1 MMKPTLVVL
10 AAGMGSRYGGLK
22 QVDPVGPSGE
32 AILDY
37 SVFDAI
43 RGGFGK
49 VVFVI
54 RRDVEAEFKEKIGK
68 KYEGLIPVG
77 YCYQDLN
84 DLPAPYALPEGRT
97 KPWGTA
103 HAVRSARTV
112 VKEPFAV
119 INADDFY
126 GRDAFAKLGAFL
138 GSLGSDSVDQGL
150 SSKDSGSL
158 GSDSVDQGLSSKD
171 SLADS
176 KGPNADAKGPNADSK
191 GPNADA
197 KGPNAD
203 AKGPYLHFA
212 MAAYRL
218 DLTLSENGSVARG
231 ICDISDEGHLTG
243 VTEMTK
249 LVKAGEVAENRE
261 NPDAPVKVP
270 LDARVS
276 MNCWGFTPQLFAEL
290 EERFVK
296 FLAARGTEMK
306 SEWYI
311 PFVVDEL
318 IKEGKA
324 DCTVLPTDSSWFGVT
339 YREDKPYVVSEIRK
353 LVDAGE
359 YPSNLLKR

>member
-1 MMKPTLVVL
+1 MKPTLVVL

-54 RRDVEAEFKEKIGK
+54 RKDFETEFKERIGK
-68 KYEGLIPVG
+68 KYEGLVAVD

-84 DLPAPYALPEGRT
+84 DLPAPYAFPEGRT

-103 HAVRSARTV
+103 HATRAARHV

-126 GRDAFAKLGAFL
+126 GRDAMAKLGAYL
-138 GSLGSDSVDQGL
+138 SSVDPT
-150 SSKDSGSL
+150 S
-158 GSDSVDQGLSSKD
+158 
-171 SLADS
+171 
-176 KGPNADAKGPNADSK
+176 
-191 GPNADA
+191 
-197 KGPNAD
+197 
-203 AKGPYLHFA
+203 LHFA
-212 MAAYRL
+212 MVGYRL

-231 ICDISDEGHLTG
+231 ICDISADGMLRG

-249 LVKAGEVAENRE
+249 LVRAGEVAENRE
-261 NPDAPVKVP
+261 GEAAPVRVP

-290 EERFVK
+290 EARFVK

-324 DCTVLPTDSSWFGVT
+324 DCKVLPTDSSWFGVT
-339 YREDKPYVVSEIRK
+339 YREDKPYVMTEIRK
-353 LVDAGE
+353 LVEQGE
-359 YPSNLLKR
+359 YPANLLAR

>member
-1 MMKPTLVVL
+1 MKPTLVVL

-37 SVFDAI
+37 SVFDAV
-43 RGGFGK
+43 RAGFGK

-54 RRDVEAEFKEKIGK
+54 RHDFEAEFKEKVGA
-68 KYEGLIPVG
+68 KYEGLVPVD
-77 YCYQDLN
+77 YCYQDIT
-84 DLPAPYALPEGRT
+84 DLPAPYVVPEGRA

-103 HAVRSARTV
+103 HATRAARAV

-126 GRDAFAKLGAFL
+126 GRDAFAK
-138 GSLGSDSVDQGL
+138 
-150 SSKDSGSL
+150 
-158 GSDSVDQGLSSKD
+158 
-171 SLADS
+171 
-176 KGPNADAKGPNADSK
+176 
-191 GPNADA
+191 
-197 KGPNAD
+197 
-203 AKGPYLHFA
+203 
-212 MAAYRL
+212 MAAYL
-218 DLTLSENGSVARG
+218 TSAEPMAFAMVGYKLELTLSENGSVARG
-231 ICDISDEGHLTG
+231 ICAVSEDGLLTG

-261 NPDAPVKVP
+261 DEANPVKVP

-276 MNCWGFTPQLFAEL
+276 MNLWGFTPELFTEL
-290 EERFVK
+290 ERRFPEW
-296 FLAARGTEMK
+296 LAENGAKEK

-318 IKEGKA
+318 IREGKA
-324 DCTVLPTDSSWFGVT
+324 TCRVLPTESSWFGVT
-339 YREDKPYVVSEIRK
+339 YREDKPFVMDEIKK

-359 YPSNLLKR
+359 YPVSLLAK

>member
-1 MMKPTLVVL
+1 MKPTLVVL

-54 RRDVEAEFKEKIGK
+54 RRDFDAEFKAKIGK
-68 KYEGLIPVG
+68 KYEGLVSVD

-84 DLPAPYALPEGRT
+84 DLPAPYVFPAGRT

-103 HAVRSARTV
+103 HAVRAAREV

-126 GRDAFAKLGAFL
+126 GRDAFAKLGAYL
-138 GSLGSDSVDQGL
+138 STVDAA
-150 SSKDSGSL
+150 S
-158 GSDSVDQGLSSKD
+158 
-171 SLADS
+171 
-176 KGPNADAKGPNADSK
+176 
-191 GPNADA
+191 
-197 KGPNAD
+197 
-203 AKGPYLHFA
+203 LHFA

-218 DLTLSENGSVARG
+218 DLTLSEHGSVARG
-231 ICDISDEGHLTG
+231 ICDVSGDGLLRG

-249 LVKAGEVAENRE
+249 LVRAGDRAENQE
-261 NPDAPVKVP
+261 DPAAPVGVP

-276 MNCWGFTPQLFAEL
+276 MNCWGFTPQLFVEL
-290 EERFVK
+290 EVRFAS
-296 FLAARGTEMK
+296 FLAARGTELK

-318 IKEGKA
+318 IREGKA
-324 DCTVLPTDSSWFGVT
+324 DCRVLPTDSNWFGVT
-339 YREDKPYVVSEIRK
+339 YREDKPYVMAEIKK

-359 YPSNLLKR
+359 YPGDLLAR

>member
-1 MMKPTLVVL
+1 MKPTLVVL

-54 RRDVEAEFKEKIGK
+54 RRDFEAAFREKVGK
-68 KYEGLIPVG
+68 KYEGLVAVD

-84 DLPAPYALPEGRT
+84 DLPTPYTLPEGRT

-103 HAVRSARTV
+103 HATRAARHA

-126 GRDAFAKLGAFL
+126 GRDAMAKLGGAL
-138 GSLGSDSVDQGL
+138 SQSCVIGGSRPAT
-150 SSKDSGSL
+150 
-158 GSDSVDQGLSSKD
+158 
-171 SLADS
+171 ADDG
-176 KGPNADAKGPNADSK
+176 K
-191 GPNADA
+191 
-197 KGPNAD
+197 
-203 AKGPYLHFA
+203 LHFF
-212 MAAYRL
+212 MVGYRL
-218 DLTLSENGSVARG
+218 DLTLSANGSVARG
-231 ICDISDEGHLTG
+231 ICDISPDGRLKG

-249 LVKAGEVAENRE
+249 LVRAGDVAENRE
-261 NPDAPVKVP
+261 DEANPVRVP

-290 EERFVK
+290 EMRFAK
-296 FLAARGTEMK
+296 FLAARGTEPK

-318 IKEGKA
+318 IREGRA
-324 DCTVLPTDSSWFGVT
+324 DCRVLPTDSSWFGVT
-339 YREDKPYVVSEIRK
+339 YREDKPFVMSAIRK
-353 LVDAGE
+353 LVEAGE
-359 YPSNLLKR
+359 YPANLLAR